1 VGLTRRRLL
10 ELGIVL
16 PLRFIAGRWVAEA
29 DALAPTPSCDDDPTA
44 SNALGPFFKPR
55 SPRRGKLRRPGVR
68 GVPLV
73 LTGTVLSTSCRP
85 IPGALLDF
93 WQADGRGRYDNAG
106 FRLRGHQFTDRHG
119 RYRLETVLP
128 GLYPGR
134 TRHIHVRARA
144 PGGPVLTT
152 QLFFPGVARNETD
165 FLFDSRLLVKPLRGH
180 GRRRV
185 RFDFIL
191 TMSEFTE
198 PGKIRIR

>member
-10 ELGIVL
+10 ELGVVL
-16 PLRFIAGRWVAEA
+16 PLPFVAGRWIADAEA
-29 DALAPTPSCDDDPTA
+29 LPPTPTCDDDPTA

-55 SPRRGKLRRPGVR
+55 SPKRRKLRRPGVH

-73 LTGTVLSTSCRP
+73 VTGTVLSTSCRP
-85 IPGALLDF
+85 IAGALLDF
-93 WQADGRGRYDNAG
+93 WQADGRGVYDNAG

-144 PGGPVLTT
+144 PGGAILTT
-152 QLFFPGVARNETD
+152 QLFFPGVARNQSD
-165 FLFDSRLLVKPLRGH
+165 FLFDSQLLVKWTRRN
-180 GRRRV
+180 RRRA
-185 RFDFIL
+185 RFDFVL
-191 TMSEFTE
+191 SM
-198 PGKIRIR
+198 